1 MVEFSDCYFCG
12 SVEEEV
18 EQHPVIPPSTDPPT
32 DRQRR
37 VVLCTSCREKLER
50 VTGSIVAHLDPG
62 AADRAGAS
70 ARVGEG
76 ASMSSVAEGT
86 SMEFIGEVGTSGAG
100 TPGDATDGTETPGE
114 QLDAEETEQADAEE
128 TEQAD
133 AEETEQAD
141 AEETEQAD
149 AEETDE
155 TGETE
160 MEETETGETETE
172 EADGPVELPSETRKI
187 LRLLENREFPVD
199 REEINTVAA
208 NAYGVDADDVEVVF
222 DTLIHQGRLREE
234 NGMLHK
240 RD

>member
-62 AADRAGAS
+62 AADRAGVS
-70 ARVGEG
+70 AQVGEG

-133 AEETEQAD
+133 AEET
-141 AEETEQAD
+141 
-149 AEETDE
+149 DE

-172 EADGPVELPSETRKI
+172 TEAADEPVELPSETRKI